1 MRLASRGLRDMGAG
15 IESIGDAP
23 ELAIVRAQARR
34 VLLKSTAA
42 TAAAMLGVAVLWR
55 ALA

>member
-34 VLLKSTAA
+34 VLLKSAAA
-42 TAAAMLGVAVLWR
+42 TAAVMLGVAVLWR